1 MTEQTPIRA
10 IEQDLTAPKEGV
22 FAGLSNAAYHGGP
35 GISKSGLD
43 LIRRS
48 PMHYRHS
55 LTVSREPTPD
65 QRIGTLAHTM
75 ILEPETVWDHYAT
88 PFVAPEGAL
97 STVEEIK
104 DRLKGLGLPVTGKKA
119 ELAARLLDADPSI
132 ILLDDARAA
141 HAAAVGDRAIV
152 TAEEMAQAEAIRDA
166 VMAHPAAGKL
176 LAPGAGVAELSAYWR
191 DPETGVL
198 CRCRPDWWRHDGTI
212 VDLKTA
218 RDASPSGFPG
228 SILSWRYHVQAAFYL
243 DGIERAKAAGGVDMP
258 APKAF
263 VFVAVEKVAPYAV
276 AVYHLDVQQ
285 SVAIGRREYREDLD
299 TYAEC
304 ARSGIWPGYGDK
316 IQSISL
322 PEWRLRQEEFS
333 IEQEVYAA

>member
-166 VMAHPAAGKL
+166 VMAHR
-176 LAPGAGVAELSAYWR
+176 AP
-191 DPETGVL
+191 
-198 CRCRPDWWRHDGTI
+198 
-212 VDLKTA
+212 
-218 RDASPSGFPG
+218 ASPS
-228 SILSWRYHVQAAFYL
+228 
-243 DGIERAKAAGGVDMP
+243 
-258 APKAF
+258 
-263 VFVAVEKVAPYAV
+263 
-276 AVYHLDVQQ
+276 
-285 SVAIGRREYREDLD
+285 
-299 TYAEC
+299 
-304 ARSGIWPGYGDK
+304 
-316 IQSISL
+316 
-322 PEWRLRQEEFS
+322 
-333 IEQEVYAA
+333 